1 MSYTLFPVP
10 RIANFS
16 APVADFRPRGWVCLP
31 CGASDNLQQRVRAW
45 AQEVSPAFHRPLQV
59 AADVT
64 DIGSCFLRICMPA
77 ITRELSPQGYRLCAT
92 PDGVLLEGADEA
104 GVYYGL
110 STLAQMIAQGGANCP
125 GFTIEDWPDFSRRGV
140 MLDIS
145 RCKVPTTDTLY
156 QLIDRLARWKIN
168 EIQLYT
174 EHTFAY
180 VDHRTVWSEA
190 SPMTAA
196 EIRALDAFC
205 RERYMDLVPN
215 QNSFGHFERWLK
227 YPEYRHLAECPDGF
241 ERRWGGGRS
250 PCGSTLAP
258 RPESLTLL
266 ESLYAEL
273 LPNFSSRFFNVGCD
287 ETWELGQGWSRP
299 LADARG
305 KTRVY
310 LDFLLE
316 IHKRVG
322 SHQRQMMFWGDI
334 ILHQPELI
342 RELKPDMIAMEW
354 GYEAAHPFDQHCPL
368 FAASGIPFY
377 VCPGTS
383 SWNSITGRTRNA
395 LANLASAARHGL
407 AHGAIGYLNTDWGDG
422 GHHQYLPISY
432 VGFAAGAAY
441 SWCWKSNEAADIS
454 AALNRDL
461 FADHTGVLGQ
471 LYYQLGEV
479 RELIQ
484 GRTDNCSIFHTLL
497 FWDMDPATLK
507 VKEITP
513 AMLGQ
518 VLARLDQLDAAAAD
532 ARPAAVDGE
541 LASAELHNAIA
552 MARHA
557 TRRAQGVMNGQLNRA
572 ALAAELRDIM
582 GRHAELW
589 LARNRPGGLPE
600 SMDRLRDALRP
611 LEG

>member
-1 MSYTLFPVP
+1 M
-10 RIANFS
+10 
-16 APVADFRPRGWVCLP
+16 
-31 CGASDNLQQRVRAW
+31 
-45 AQEVSPAFHRPLQV
+45 
-59 AADVT
+59 
-64 DIGSCFLRICMPA
+64 
-77 ITRELSPQGYRLCAT
+77 
-92 PDGVLLEGADEA
+92 
-104 GVYYGL
+104 
-110 STLAQMIAQGGANCP
+110 
-125 GFTIEDWPDFSRRGV
+125 
-140 MLDIS
+140 
-145 RCKVPTTDTLY
+145 
-156 QLIDRLARWKIN
+156 
-168 EIQLYT
+168 
-174 EHTFAY
+174 
-180 VDHRTVWSEA
+180 
-190 SPMTAA
+190 
-196 EIRALDAFC
+196 
-205 RERYMDLVPN
+205 
-215 QNSFGHFERWLK
+215 
-227 YPEYRHLAECPDGF
+227 
-241 ERRWGGGRS
+241 
-250 PCGSTLAP
+250 
-258 RPESLTLL
+258 
-266 ESLYAEL
+266 
-273 LPNFSSRFFNVGCD
+273 
-287 ETWELGQGWSRP
+287 
-299 LADARG
+299 ADARG